1 MEKFFKNGE
10 SVTLHESEFGK
21 LLMFTIR
28 RKIASGGSV
37 ICYKAVN
44 DDKSGT
50 LRVFKVDDEDNY
62 LEPYRLLKI
71 LMRDNDEMKT
81 FIPQVEIYRDDD
93 GRLYVWNIEPELK
106 TFKDICADC
115 QKSSA
120 VDASYNLVL
129 ILNAMKNLTQ
139 CVCTLH
145 TAGLIH
151 GDIKPSNFGFVER
164 GEEILPQTISLFDVD
179 SICSVYESPTA
190 FKGTPGFSDPTMP
203 ANNLNDIYSIGAT
216 FFYALTGKIYDDKNF
231 AIIQDLVE
239 SSPLLRNVT
248 NLHPKLKPRIVRI
261 LKGCLSRREERCPN
275 CETLLRDFD
284 SCLYCAIPS
293 ELADRSGAA
302 FWDDVKKYFVA
313 HQKKDV
319 TEIFQHHLYERPL
332 YLHHR
337 YASESLN
344 VLIVGCGRY
353 AQKFLDMCLVVG
365 QIPNVALNVT
375 IIGADA
381 SDFELYLEN
390 RPELKNF
397 FSIGENILP
406 ESYGHIFFERKE
418 LSAEDVAANEKIL
431 QDFLCDETAT
441 QPHYIFVALGNNR
454 LNLIAAEACRDAVD
468 VLEIP
473 CEVTF
478 VCEGKGRQDFDG
490 RTTPI
495 YVDDV
500 PTNFHCHKELRRMA
514 FNVHLL
520 WKTNLQINYQ
530 ATYREFL
537 EPYNYKSC
545 MLNVVSLKYKFYG
558 VHLDFDELALYD
570 CAEKF
575 FKLNLNDEW
584 RDLYD
589 KLVYFEHRRWVA
601 EKICDGWTKRD
612 VAECTDGEA
621 KDDKRKKH
629 VCLVRSR
636 PDQILER
643 EFSLPKWDS
652 SVAKQLDKLDELDR
666 MSIELHKFFV
676 RRAKIFMS
684 NNILSGESA
693 TTLRNFLG
701 SDKKILTAL
710 NEWFACLRDI
720 WNGRRQRVFMYE
732 TFHDN
737 LKSSLNSLPTGD
749 KKNAESLIEL
759 IDSQF
764 KIIRASMMFKNYKDI
779 DAVMIRNVPFI
790 LTYTQKISLVVPY
803 GLGDNTAVFGNI
815 AANFAVNA
823 QTIVFLLNLSDKEN
837 FAVARNSIQNDLPA
851 LRNLADKK
859 NLRAGFEF
867 VVAFNKNKLGDEQ
880 LNFLRRELENVNR
893 VKCCK
898 LFAFGDAADVP
909 KIFAGYFNRR
919 CRSKEIFIALKNST
933 ALSAMLEA
941 GGFYKNFAFCEF
953 DMRRQIFDARGKA
966 SVLKFIDKPTY
977 LTTTDLFTLKGASVL
992 KHEVPEFFETY
1003 GDFWRLY
1010 NASPDVWKRLCTTLK
1025 TFSEDAAPVAVLKK
1039 YRPAR
1044 QDTEPTTFKYLIPFE
1059 CKFAAE
1065 KILTELKRRELIE
1078 QSSNVVIKTTTACAV
1093 LLKTKCVDETT
1104 ADQYNKIFSALHM
1117 LQNPANVEIIS
1128 GRAEVQIKFND
1139 LMVRNLPRP
1148 HDSDVIDLFKRLGEK
1163 NYLINLR
1170 ISSAIS
1176 FTYPTRPI
1184 KDLLTIEGRILEI
1197 FVYHSLIASGL
1208 FDDVSCGCE
1217 ISWADSNAKN
1227 EFDCLVTKGFQ
1238 TVFIECK
1245 ARREIEQ
1252 NFYYKLNELTQQ
1264 FGVNARAVLIADT
1277 REKGWE
1283 EFAQVNETQ
1292 RQRGEM
1298 LNVATI
1304 WRADEIQNIA
1314 STLHRLLS
1322 NGN

>member
-1 MEKFFKNGE
+1 MENFFKSGE
-10 SVTLHESEFGK
+10 SVTLHEGEFGR
-21 LLMFTIR
+21 LLTFTIR

-50 LRVFKVDDEDNY
+50 LRVFKVDNEGNY
-62 LEPYRLLKI
+62 LEPYRLLKS

-93 GRLYVWNIEPELK
+93 RRLYVWNIEPELK
-106 TFKDICADC
+106 TFKDICADF

-120 VDASYNLVL
+120 VDAAYNLVL

-179 SICSVYESPTA
+179 SICSVYASPTA

-203 ANNLNDIYSIGAT
+203 VNNLNDIYSIGAT

-231 AIIQDLVE
+231 VTIQDSVE
-239 SSPLLRNVT
+239 SSPLLANVT

-261 LKGCLSRREERCPN
+261 LESCLSRREERCPN

-284 SCLYCAIPS
+284 GCLYCAIPS
-293 ELADRSGAA
+293 ELADRSGAT
-302 FWDDVKKYFVA
+302 FWDDMKKYFVA

-337 YASESLN
+337 HASESLN
-344 VLIVGCGRY
+344 VLIVGCGQY
-353 AQKFLDMCLVVG
+353 AQKFLDTCLVVG
-365 QIPNVALNVT
+365 QIPNVDLNVT
-375 IIGADA
+375 IVGADEA
-381 SDFELYLEN
+381 DFELYLEN

-397 FSIGENILP
+397 FSIGENVLT
-406 ESYGHIFFERKE
+406 ESYGHITFECKE
-418 LSAEDVAANEKIL
+418 LSVADVAANEKIL
-431 QDFLCDETAT
+431 QDFLCDEIAT
-441 QPHYIFVALGNNR
+441 QPHYIFVALGSNR
-454 LNLIAAEACRDAVD
+454 MNRIAAEACRDAAD

-478 VCEGKGRQDFDG
+478 VCEGNGRQISDG
-490 RTTPI
+490 RMTPI

-500 PTNFHCHKELRRMA
+500 PTNFRCHEELRRMA

-558 VHLDFDELALYD
+558 VRLDFDELALYD

-575 FKLNLNDEW
+575 FRLDLDDKRCE
-584 RDLYD
+584 LYD

-601 EKICDGWTKRD
+601 EKICDGWTKRE
-612 VAECTDGEA
+612 VTECTDGES

-636 PDQILER
+636 PDQILAR
-643 EFSLPKWDS
+643 ELSLPKWNS
-652 SVAKQLDKLDELDR
+652 AVAKQLDKLDELDR
-666 MSIELHKFFV
+666 MSIDLHKFFV
-676 RRAKIFMS
+676 RQAKIFMS
-684 NNILSGESA
+684 NNILNGESA
-693 TTLRNFLG
+693 TTLRNISCG
-701 SDKKILTAL
+701 DKKILTAL

-732 TFHDN
+732 SLRDN
-737 LKSSLNSLPTGD
+737 LKSALDSLSTGD
-749 KKNAESLIEL
+749 KKKSAALIEL

-764 KIIRASMMFKNYKDI
+764 KIICASMKFKNYKDI
-779 DAVMIRNVPFI
+779 DTKLIRNVPFI
-790 LTYTQKISLVVPY
+790 LTYTRKISLVVPY
-803 GLGDNTAVFGNI
+803 DFGDNTAVFGNI
-815 AANFAVNA
+815 AANVAVNA
-823 QTIVFLLNLSDKEN
+823 QAIIFLLSLSDEKN
-837 FAVARNSIQNDLPA
+837 FAAARAA
-851 LRNLADKK
+851 LRNDLHALRKLADKK
-859 NLRAGFEF
+859 NLRARFEF
-867 VVAFNKNKLGDEQ
+867 VIAFNKNKLGDEQ
-880 LNFLRRELENVNR
+880 LNSLRREFESVNR
-893 VKCCK
+893 VKCRK
-898 LFAFGDAADVP
+898 LFAFGDAVDVP
-909 KIFAGYFNRR
+909 KIFADYFKRR
-919 CRSKEIFIALKNST
+919 RRSSSIFITVKNST
-933 ALSAMLEA
+933 ALSAVLES
-941 GGFYKNFAFCEF
+941 GGFYKNFDACEF
-953 DMRRQIFDARGKA
+953 DALRQTFDTSGKA
-966 SVLKFIDKPTY
+966 SMLKFIDKPIY
-977 LTTTDLFTLKGASVL
+977 LTTMDLFTLKRASVL
-992 KHEVPEFFETY
+992 KHDAPEFFETY
-1003 GDFWRLY
+1003 GDFWQLY
-1010 NASPDVWKRLCTTLK
+1010 NASPNVWKKLCTMLK
-1025 TFSEDAAPVAVLKK
+1025 KFSDDAKPIAVIKK

-1044 QDTEPTTFKYLIPFE
+1044 QDTELTTFKYLIPFE

-1065 KILTELKRRELIE
+1065 NILTELKRREIIE
-1078 QSSNVVIKTTTACAV
+1078 SDSKVVIKTTTACSV
-1093 LLKTKCVDETT
+1093 LIKTKCIDDTT
-1104 ADQYNKIFSALHM
+1104 ATQYDKIFSAPHI

-1128 GRAEVQIKFND
+1128 DRAEVQIKFND
-1139 LMVRNLPRP
+1139 LMVRNLPCP
-1148 HDSDVIDLFKRLGEK
+1148 QDSAVIDLLKRLGEK
-1163 NYLINLR
+1163 NYLTNLR
-1170 ISSAIS
+1170 ISSAVS
-1176 FTYPTRPI
+1176 FTYPTRSI
-1184 KDLLTIEGRILEI
+1184 KDLLTIEGRVLEI

-1217 ISWADSNAKN
+1217 ISWANSNAKN

-1304 WRADEIQNIA
+1304 WRAEEINNVA
-1314 STLHRLLS
+1314 STLHKILS
-1322 NGN
+1322 DN